1 MAIITISRKAGSYGE
16 EIAAE
21 VAKKLNYRLVTA
33 SDVHK
38 LAEACDEDFKR
49 ACSVFEK
56 EVSTGFLERFFF
68 RDPSYLSLFE
78 SLNYELAASGN
89 VILVGRGSQFVLADH
104 PGVFRV
110 RVVAPFKVRVERVAA
125 EKNVSQDE
133 AADFLEHLDRSR
145 RSLVESIFK
154 KELSDWSWYDLLIN
168 TTHIPAKVG
177 ANIICSAVE
186 DISWPVSQERSGK
199 NSPGWPLPK
208 RSKAP

>member
-21 VAKKLNYRLVTA
+21 VAKKLNYRMVTP

-38 LAEACDEDFKR
+38 LAEDCDADFKR

-104 PGVFRV
+104 PG
-110 RVVAPFKVRVERVAA
+110 
-125 EKNVSQDE
+125 
-133 AADFLEHLDRSR
+133 
-145 RSLVESIFK
+145 
-154 KELSDWSWYDLLIN
+154 DL
-168 TTHIPAKVG
+168 
-177 ANIICSAVE
+177 
-186 DISWPVSQERSGK
+186 
-199 NSPGWPLPK
+199 
-208 RSKAP
+208 